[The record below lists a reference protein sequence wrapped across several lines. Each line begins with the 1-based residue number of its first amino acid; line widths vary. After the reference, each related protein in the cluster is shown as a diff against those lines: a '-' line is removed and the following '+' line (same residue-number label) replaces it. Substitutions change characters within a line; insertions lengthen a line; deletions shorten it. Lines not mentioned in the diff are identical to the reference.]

1 LHKGKTAQPQKA
13 VHLLWQPERKTEQI
27 WNEVVAVP
35 PYVPLRTE
43 KETPKT
49 TDEENKNDV
58 ICFANPVPSAF
69 LPTGKFGKDFR
80 SILDDNKSTN
90 GRWHVAISN
99 EKHPIPI
106 WIEAVAK
113 SKKELLSANTGQEQ
127 QEKINQMTNAQ
138 RKWHWRSFDELQK
151 SNLIISARLRRAEP
165 TTGRNQIFL
174 LVTLGVR

>member
-1 LHKGKTAQPQKA
+1 LFALNSSTLPEHEKNCAKEKQHNHKRRCTCFGNPNEKQNKSETK
-13 VHLLWQPERKTEQI
+13 LLLFRPTYHYELKKKHRKQM
-27 WNEVVAVP
+27 
-35 PYVPLRTE
+35 
-43 KETPKT
+43 

-106 WIEAVAK
+106 
-113 SKKELLSANTGQEQ
+113 
-127 QEKINQMTNAQ
+127 
-138 RKWHWRSFDELQK
+138 
-151 SNLIISARLRRAEP
+151 
-165 TTGRNQIFL
+165 
-174 LVTLGVR
+174 